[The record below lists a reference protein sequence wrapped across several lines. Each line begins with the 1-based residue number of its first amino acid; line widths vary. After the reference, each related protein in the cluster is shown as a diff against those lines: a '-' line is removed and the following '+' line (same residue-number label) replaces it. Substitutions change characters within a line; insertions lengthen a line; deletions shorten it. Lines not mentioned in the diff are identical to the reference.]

1 MVNHHPA
8 KFSGHRH
15 WNSGDMVLV
24 CYVILQNHM
33 MKGLK
38 EFTAQSSP
46 FDACDRATSLMRVKN
61 SKRHLF
67 MTLTVWDIGTKK
79 TKEE

>member
-38 EFTAQSSP
+38 EFTAVFS
-46 FDACDRATSLMRVKN
+46 
-61 SKRHLF
+61 
-67 MTLTVWDIGTKK
+67 I
-79 TKEE
+79 